1 MTKYLLFV
9 LLPILFYACNSEQN
23 QRLPPAEGR
32 SLQPS
37 SDYPEY
43 WSWDGNTPT
52 LLLGGSSSA
61 APFLEEDWKEE
72 LNYLVKAG
80 GNYVNFAMPVSTTPG
95 RNPFISTEDK
105 SGNINVDSEKQ
116 YWKKL
121 DEYLS
126 HANDLSVV
134 VEIQVWDHA
143 NFSAENREKN
153 AWTAAG
159 GMADTLLPREFV
171 AGEHPFFQTV
181 EGAAGFKPAYKAL
194 WAAQHA
200 YVDQLLTIGY
210 SYPNVIFN
218 VRVPSN
224 LEIPWMVYWGKYIE
238 AEATEMYGYPGQKL
252 NLNIGVEAISGINV
266 AIFNRKL
273 LRGASTA
280 FHRPEPQGNGLNGA
294 AQASI
299 RGVRVVEQHLKFWD
313 LRPAPDLLLED
324 DSEAIAATD
333 GKGNYLIYL
342 PGAGSVNLAPDWEEQ
357 LPVKVTVVGYLGT
370 QRSELLE
377 PPYGDSFR
385 LYTEEDRGGWMLLE
399 PVR

>member
-171 AGEHPFFQTV
+171 AGEHPFLPQCDLQRPCPLQPGDSLDGV
-181 EGAAGFKPAYKAL
+181 LGEIHRSGSDGDVRLPWPKAQP
-194 WAAQHA
+194 QHRRRSHLGH
-200 YVDQLLTIGY
+200 QRRHLQ
-210 SYPNVIFN
+210 P
-218 VRVPSN
+218 
-224 LEIPWMVYWGKYIE
+224 
-238 AEATEMYGYPGQKL
+238 Q
-252 NLNIGVEAISGINV
+252 
-266 AIFNRKL
+266 
-273 LRGASTA
+273 A
-280 FHRPEPQGNGLNGA
+280 F
-294 AQASI
+294 
-299 RGVRVVEQHLKFWD
+299 
-313 LRPAPDLLLED
+313 
-324 DSEAIAATD
+324 T
-333 GKGNYLIYL
+333 
-342 PGAGSVNLAPDWEEQ
+342 
-357 LPVKVTVVGYLGT
+357 
-370 QRSELLE
+370 RSEYCLSS
-377 PPYGDSFR
+377 PR
-385 LYTEEDRGGWMLLE
+385 T
-399 PVR
+399 